1 MLNRKRFRLVSIITA
16 AVVIIGGAASLVAV
30 SHPHVPAVTSS
41 APVTSSSTP
50 STAHVV
56 ASSSSTSGPS
66 SSVASVHHLISLAK
80 RERTL
85 SATEAKKYEAIPV
98 LTLAGKQTTINAQR
112 QPVVFVSEID
122 PSILQQLAGQ
132 SFAKEPVLI
141 VTWPVGKQTIMQNA
155 QFVEKEAK
163 QLHLRSEVVALR
175 GKYTAWITGIPDTYV
190 GHHGHLVEV
199 PGILPANEIHSWATL
214 FH

>member
-16 AVVIIGGAASLVAV
+16 AVVIVGGAASLIAV

-41 APVTSSSTP
+41 TPVTSSSTP
-50 STAHVV
+50 STVV
-56 ASSSSTSGPS
+56 ASSSPTSGSS
-66 SSVASVHHLISLAK
+66 SSVASAHHLISLAK

-85 SATEAKKYEAIPV
+85 SASEAKKYEAIPV
-98 LTLAGKQTTINAQR
+98 LTLAGKQTAINAQR

>member
-1 MLNRKRFRLVSIITA
+1 MNRKRIQLVSIVTA

-41 APVTSSSTP
+41 TPIPSSSTP

-56 ASSSSTSGPS
+56 ASSSPTSGS
-66 SSVASVHHLISLAK
+66 SSSAASAHHLISLAK

-85 SATEAKKYEAIPV
+85 SAAEAKKYEAIPV
-98 LTLAGKQTTINAQR
+98 LTLAGKQTVINAQR

-122 PSILQQLAGQ
+122 PSILQQFAGQ

-141 VTWPVGKQTIMQNA
+141 VTWPVGKQTIMQDA
-155 QFVEKEAK
+155 QFVKKEAK
-163 QLHLRSEVVALR
+163 QLHLRSQVVALR
-175 GKYTAWITGIPDTYV
+175 GKYTTWITGIPDTYV
-190 GHHGHLVEV
+190 SHHGRLVEV
-199 PGILPANEIHSWATL
+199 PGILPANEIRSWSTL